1 MINLFKAI
9 FILIFGILALSCS
22 KIKKTTPQ
30 LISLE
35 LNDSLFIDIPMPYKF
50 AVSSMQLIEKDD
62 GNEYLLM
69 NDLEY
74 FVIFEI
80 NITQKKLS
88 RIIDLSAIEN
98 RTYRD
103 FYFHYINDD
112 SIFIFRNPSF
122 DRYFMDNAFA
132 LMNTKGELFGDF
144 DLSTSSF
151 KLRENPRPDSAI
163 GIIGGSIHPFSV
175 YEDMIIIN
183 IGTYKPQK
191 KILFDER
198 EKMKIPFFG
207 SISSDG
213 NIFKFNALP
222 ILINQD
228 LTSFYQDNAMY
239 VSHTVN
245 SEGELFFAHGFELV
259 PGVFDLKNK
268 NLKNALT
275 KGKDSFN
282 LIETPI
288 PISVDQ
294 SESKETE
301 LNHSTFFR
309 RMYFDEKNKLL
320 LRTAFLPFSNEG
332 LNGREFY
339 EKKTALRVIAAYD
352 KNQNLIG
359 EGVIPSWYPS
369 VFSKPVNS
377 REGLITVKYDTT
389 TCKNCIPLAIFSVE
403 SKNVEQA
410 KFKTIKD
417 SLYLNANSLNKS
429 NVTDQNKLKRIFG
442 EAPKTILALQPYG
455 CPACIRSNLLLLEEN
470 ILLLEEKDI
479 FVIIANHDFHDTKE
493 IINRLKEY
501 KHVRVLELD
510 ELNGILPSDVQ
521 EPILIRWSGNQNF
534 KYETFTMNNEGL
546 RALNSLP

>member
-1 MINLFKAI
+1 MVMINIFKVI
-9 FILIFGILALSCS
+9 FISIFGIIILSCS
-22 KIKKTTPQ
+22 KTKKNTPQ

-80 NITQKKLS
+80 NITKKKLS

-98 RTYRD
+98 RTYKD
-103 FYFHYINDD
+103 FFFHYINDD
-112 SIFIFRNPSF
+112 SIFILRNTSF

-132 LMNTKGELFGDF
+132 LINTKGELFGDF
-144 DLSTSSF
+144 DLSTSPF
-151 KLRENPRPDSAI
+151 KLRKNTRPDSAI

-175 YEDMIIIN
+175 YDDMIIIN
-183 IGTYKPQK
+183 INTYKAQK

-213 NIFKFNALP
+213 NKFKFNALP

-245 SEGELFFAHGFELV
+245 SEGELFFAHGFEMV
-259 PGVFDLKNK
+259 PGVFNLKNK
-268 NLKNALT
+268 NQKNALI
-275 KGKDSFN
+275 KGKENFN
-282 LIETPI
+282 LIETPL
-288 PISVDQ
+288 PINID
-294 SESKETE
+294 ELDPKENQ

-309 RMYFDEKNKLL
+309 RMFFDEKSKLL
-320 LRTAFLPFSNEG
+320 LRTAFLPFINDG

-339 EKKTALRVIAAYD
+339 EKMTALRVIAAYD

-389 TCKNCIPLAIFSVE
+389 TCKNCIPLAFFSVE
-403 SKNVEQA
+403 SKGIEQA
-410 KFKTIKD
+410 KFNTIKD
-417 SLYLNANSLNKS
+417 SLYYNANSLNKS

-442 EAPKTILALQPYG
+442 ETPKTILALQPYG

-470 ILLLEEKDI
+470 ILLFEEKDI
-479 FVIIANHDFHDTKE
+479 FIIIANYDFHDTKE
-493 IINRLKEY
+493 IVNRLKEY
-501 KHVRVLELD
+501 KHVRVVELD
-510 ELNGILPSDVQ
+510 ELKGILPSDVK
-521 EPILIRWSGNQNF
+521 EPILIRWTGNENF
-534 KYETFTMNNEGL
+534 KYETFTINEEGFKDM
-546 RALNSLP
+546 